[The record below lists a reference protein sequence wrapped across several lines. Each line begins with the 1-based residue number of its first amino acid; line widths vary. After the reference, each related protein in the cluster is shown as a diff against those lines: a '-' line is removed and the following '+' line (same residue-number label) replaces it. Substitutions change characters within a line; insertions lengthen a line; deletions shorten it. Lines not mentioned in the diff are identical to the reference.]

1 MRMRGFLEKAVHWIG
16 VLWAQVGVLIL
27 CLLILNAIAGVVVRN
42 VKRFRKRSQPARE
55 EAYGR
60 APWTAAYY
68 KALNGVSARWYPYVY
83 WKGSPLSSTYLNIDR
98 EGDRATW
105 NSRSHHN
112 GRPTLRVFTFGGSTM
127 WGFGVRDDYTPAS
140 LLAKRLAAQTDYNA
154 EVSNYGQIGYV
165 STQEVLAL
173 YELLSQGI
181 RPDVV
186 VFYDGINDC
195 FAAYQA
201 GIAGLTHNEFL
212 RVREFNLLG
221 NRSRAKNLYL
231 AALRTLV
238 FNTNAARLGRL
249 LGGKD
254 SDSGAG
260 DDVEAREILSYLA
273 PRPHPE
279 AEDALE
285 RDVVSRY
292 LFNKQIVEMLGKQF
306 GFRCLF
312 FWQPVIFFKNS
323 LTPYERKFIGDPGQ
337 EKFFLATYRRMAAAA
352 PGGGVRDFSGIFK
365 DKNETYFTDAWHP
378 TESGDAMIADRMAGD
393 VAPVLAEIAR
403 NRTAPGRIETA
414 PAPGR

>member
-1 MRMRGFLEKAVHWIG
+1 
-16 VLWAQVGVLIL
+16 
-27 CLLILNAIAGVVVRN
+27 
-42 VKRFRKRSQPARE
+42 
-55 EAYGR
+55 
-60 APWTAAYY
+60 
-68 KALNGVSARWYPYVY
+68 
-83 WKGSPLSSTYLNIDR
+83 
-98 EGDRATW
+98 
-105 NSRSHHN
+105 
-112 GRPTLRVFTFGGSTM
+112 M

-140 LLAKRLAAQTDYNA
+140 LLARRLAARTDYNA
-154 EVSNYGQIGYV
+154 EVFNYGQIGYV

-173 YELLSQGI
+173 YQLLSQGM

-195 FAAYQA
+195 FTAYQA
-201 GIAGLTHNEFL
+201 GIAGLTHNEFI

-221 NRSRAKNLYL
+221 DRARAKNLYL
-231 AALRTLV
+231 AALRTLA

-273 PRPHPE
+273 PGPHPE

-285 RDVVSRY
+285 QDVVSRY

-312 FWQPVIFFKNS
+312 YWQPVIFLKNS
-323 LTPYERKFIGDPGQ
+323 LTPYERNFVGDPGR

-352 PGGGVRDFSGIFK
+352 PGSGVRDLSAIFK
-365 DKNETYFTDAWHP
+365 DISETYFTDAWHP

-393 VAPVLAEIAR
+393 VAPMLAEIAR
-403 NRTAPGRIETA
+403 NRKIEAA
-414 PAPGR
+414 PAPNR